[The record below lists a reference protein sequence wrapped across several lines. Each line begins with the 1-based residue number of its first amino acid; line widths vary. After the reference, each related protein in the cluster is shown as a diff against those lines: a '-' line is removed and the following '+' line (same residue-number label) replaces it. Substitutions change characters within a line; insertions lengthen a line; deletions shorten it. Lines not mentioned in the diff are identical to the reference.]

1 MEKYKIDFANGCAI
15 EKIVTPSGNIK
26 TRRFAIFTDTK
37 GLKILTNKG
46 VVFLTEC
53 NSEVL

>member
-15 EKIVTPSGNIK
+15 QRIVTPTGEVKN
-26 TRRFAIFTDTK
+26 RRFMMFTDTK

>member
-1 MEKYKIDFANGCAI
+1 MEKYKIDFANGCATQS
-15 EKIVTPSGNIK
+15 IVTRNGEVKN
-26 TRRFAIFTDTK
+26 RRFMIFTDTK

>member
-15 EKIVTPSGNIK
+15 QRFVTQSGEVKN
-26 TRRFAIFTDTK
+26 RRFMIFTDTK

-46 VVFLTEC
+46 IVFLTEC